1 MDNKTVVITGAN
13 GQLGRALRI
22 IFPNAIALT
31 RQELDITDEV
41 TVKSFKWQPNSIII
55 NAAAWTDVD
64 AAEKP
69 ENFHQVDL
77 VNHQAV
83 KYLSEAATTHELTL
97 VHVSSEYVFDG
108 SQPVHNEDEPFSPLN
123 VYGKTKADGDL
134 AAATTNKH
142 YIIRTSWVIGDGRNF
157 VNIMQDLAMRD
168 IKPSVVNDQIG
179 RLTFTDTLA
188 RGIKYLLETNAPY
201 GTYNLTNEG
210 QPASWAEIA
219 KIIFEKSGKSS
230 SDVQPVSTTEY
241 FASKPGAAQRPLQ
254 STLDLTKIERLGFI
268 PENWQDKLYK
278 LLDKPIIRLS

>member
-1 MDNKTVVITGAN
+1 MDDTTVVITGAN

-31 RQELDITDEV
+31 RQELDITDEAA
-41 TVKSFKWQPNSIII
+41 VKSFDWQPNSVII

-64 AAEKP
+64 AAENP
-69 ENFHQVDL
+69 ENFQQVDL
-77 VNHQAV
+77 VNHRAV
-83 KYLSEAATTHELTL
+83 RYLAEAATTHGLTL
-97 VHVSSEYVFDG
+97 VHISSEYVFDG
-108 SQPVHNEDEPFSPLN
+108 SRPIHNEDEPFSPLN

-157 VNIMQDLAMRD
+157 VSIMQDLAARG

-188 RGIKYLLETNAPY
+188 RGIKHLLETNAPY

-210 QPASWAEIA
+210 QSASWADIA
-219 KIIFEKSGKSS
+219 KIVFEKSGKSS
-230 SDVQPVSTTEY
+230 LDIQPVSTAEY
-241 FASKPGAAQRPLQ
+241 FANKPSAAQRPRQ
-254 STLDLTKIERLGFI
+254 STLSLAKIEKTGFI
-268 PENWQDKLYK
+268 PENWHDKLNN
-278 LLDKPIIRLS
+278 LFG

>member
-22 IFPNAIALT
+22 IFPIAIALT
-31 RQELDITDEV
+31 RQELDITDEA

-64 AAEKP
+64 AAENP
-69 ENFHQVDL
+69 DNFQQVNL
-77 VNHQAV
+77 VNHYAV
-83 KYLSEAATTHELTL
+83 KYLAEAATTHSLTL
-97 VHVSSEYVFDG
+97 VHISSEYVFDG
-108 SQPVHNEDEPFSPLN
+108 SQPIHSEDEPFSPLN

-157 VNIMQDLAMRD
+157 VSIMQDLATRD

-188 RGIKYLLETNAPY
+188 RGIKHLLETGAPY

-210 QPASWAEIA
+210 RPASWAEIA
-219 KIIFEKSGKSS
+219 KIVFEKSGKSP
-230 SDVQPVSTTEY
+230 SDIQPVSTAEY
-241 FASKPGAAQRPLQ
+241 FANKPGSAQRPRQ
-254 STLDLTKIERLGFI
+254 STLNLTKIKETSFT
-268 PENWQDKLYK
+268 PEDWQDKLDN
-278 LLDKPIIRLS
+278 LFN

>member
-1 MDNKTVVITGAN
+1 MDDTTVVITGAN

-31 RQELDITDEV
+31 RQELDITDEA
-41 TVKSFKWQPNSIII
+41 TVKSFYWQPNSVII

-64 AAEKP
+64 AAENP
-69 ENFHQVDL
+69 DNFQQVNL
-77 VNHQAV
+77 VNHYAV
-83 KYLSEAATTHELTL
+83 KYLAEAATAHSLTL
-97 VHVSSEYVFDG
+97 VHISSEYVFDG
-108 SQPVHNEDEPFSPLN
+108 SQPIHSEDEPFSPLN

-157 VNIMQDLAMRD
+157 VSIMQDLATRD

-188 RGIKYLLETNAPY
+188 RGIKHLLETSAPY

-210 QPASWAEIA
+210 RPASWAEIA
-219 KIIFEKSGKSS
+219 KIVFEKSGKSP
-230 SDVQPVSTTEY
+230 SDVQPVSTAEY
-241 FASKPGAAQRPLQ
+241 FANKPGSAQRPRQ
-254 STLDLTKIERLGFI
+254 STLNLTKIKETGFT
-268 PENWQDKLYK
+268 PEDWQDKLDN
-278 LLDKPIIRLS
+278 LFN

>member
-31 RQELDITDEV
+31 RQELDITDEA

-64 AAEKP
+64 AAENP
-69 ENFHQVDL
+69 DNFQQVNL
-77 VNHQAV
+77 VNHYAV
-83 KYLSEAATTHELTL
+83 KYLAEAATTHSLTL
-97 VHVSSEYVFDG
+97 VHISSEYVFDG
-108 SQPVHNEDEPFSPLN
+108 SQPIHSEDEPFSPLN

-157 VNIMQDLAMRD
+157 VSIMQDLATRD

-188 RGIKYLLETNAPY
+188 RGIKHLLETGAPY

-210 QPASWAEIA
+210 RPASWAEIA
-219 KIIFEKSGKSS
+219 KIVFEKSGKSP
-230 SDVQPVSTTEY
+230 SDIQPVSTAEY
-241 FASKPGAAQRPLQ
+241 FANKPGSAQRPRQ
-254 STLDLTKIERLGFI
+254 STLNLTKIKETSFT
-268 PENWQDKLYK
+268 PEDWQDKLDN
-278 LLDKPIIRLS
+278 LFN